1 MAIRDCVRSIGLA
14 ILLSLW
20 VTGQSMCAQPPETAF
35 GAAAALEGVMV
46 EAIARVEKSVVA
58 IARVRKEQAT
68 EKLAPELRPDPFNRR
83 LLPSR
88 RPKPT
93 EPEFIPNE
101 FATGVVIDSHGLIL
115 TVYHVLGEE
124 SDYYVTTPH
133 RKVYRARIIAADPRS
148 DLAVLALDDFAGA
161 AVDALDFPPIVL
173 GDGASLR
180 KGQIVLSLGNPYGI
194 AADGQA
200 SACWGIVSNL
210 ARKAPSAPD
219 EWDMSGKSTIHHF
232 GTLIQTDA
240 KLNWGTSG
248 GALLNLRGEMVGLVT
263 SLPMTPGCEEAAGY
277 AIPVDSTFRRILGV
291 LKTGK
296 EVEYG
301 FLGIEP
307 KSLTTDEVLRGV
319 QGVRVSRVVPG
330 TPAFRFGIR
339 SGDLIA
345 AVNSIPIHDADGL
358 VLEVGRLPVESV
370 VQLNVIHRGS
380 EAHVEVP
387 LTKYRVRGKKIVTV
401 PAPEWRGMRVDYSSV
416 ADDALQS
423 GPSDPVLLDQ
433 AVLVTDVSQGTPAW
447 QAGLRPGM
455 FISQVD
461 YASVHTPKEFHA
473 AVAKKTG
480 IVRLR
485 LAAEEGGSAER
496 IVPPNS

>member
-1 MAIRDCVRSIGLA
+1 
-14 ILLSLW
+14 
-20 VTGQSMCAQPPETAF
+20 
-35 GAAAALEGVMV
+35 
-46 EAIARVEKSVVA
+46 
-58 IARVRKEQAT
+58 
-68 EKLAPELRPDPFNRR
+68 
-83 LLPSR
+83 
-88 RPKPT
+88 
-93 EPEFIPNE
+93 
-101 FATGVVIDSHGLIL
+101 
-115 TVYHVLGEE
+115 
-124 SDYYVTTPH
+124 
-133 RKVYRARIIAADPRS
+133 
-148 DLAVLALDDFAGA
+148 
-161 AVDALDFPPIVL
+161 
-173 GDGASLR
+173 
-180 KGQIVLSLGNPYGI
+180 
-194 AADGQA
+194 
-200 SACWGIVSNL
+200 
-210 ARKAPSAPD
+210 
-219 EWDMSGKSTIHHF
+219 MSGKSTIHHF